1 MRVLVIPSVLLI
13 VFDSVSAVVKGISM
27 AMDYNK
33 QLVPPPSSLFSYE
46 ILNRD
51 STFDPEFDLV
61 SHTNWTSL
69 KQMYSSASKK
79 LPDYLTHNDPA
90 IELFENKS
98 AWKHWMN
105 QIGLGAYVPTTYQT
119 SQLNSV
125 SFPVV
130 LKTNQHYGRGVFVI
144 QNAAELAAKVH
155 NITAQGQTF
164 TLEEALTG
172 MGYAEAA
179 SYGSVYN
186 GTLLSARCMVRYFR
200 PEQAAKSASYWNDH
214 ATSATPMT
222 SQSGTNSSNPKSD
235 VFVRGFMLKFY
246 DQNYIPCS
254 QELVKITRKMFAE
267 APAYTGA
274 YCSSIK
280 TDSKGRF
287 KMMEINAR
295 FCSSMVSNEALF
307 IAAYV
312 PLAFAIRTAKLNT
325 ATETQNSAKLPT
337 KMATSND
344 WYRSITYQRIL
355 TTEKKALR
363 TGGGN
368 IRGDGHNSAEFF
380 SHTAKIEKPIYVQK
394 G

>member
-1 MRVLVIPSVLLI
+1 MRGLIVPCVLLVLI
-13 VFDSVSAVVKGISM
+13 GYVSAGVKGISM

-51 STFDPEFDLV
+51 SSFGTEYDLV

-69 KQMYSSASKK
+69 KQIYSSANVK
-79 LPDYLTHNDPA
+79 LPGYVTHNDPA
-90 IELFENKS
+90 IDLFENKS
-98 AWKHWMN
+98 AWKQWMN
-105 QIGLGAYVPTTYQT
+105 TIGLGTYVPTTYHP

-125 SFPVV
+125 PFPVV

-144 QNAAELAAKVH
+144 QNAAELASKVQ
-155 NITAQGQTF
+155 NITAQGHTF

-179 SYGSVYN
+179 SYGSVFN

-200 PEQAAKSASYWNDH
+200 PEQAAKSATYWNNN
-214 ATSATPMT
+214 ASTTSSTTT
-222 SQSGTNSSNPKSD
+222 STNNTSSSPQSD

-267 APAYTGA
+267 APPYTGA

-325 ATETQNSAKLPT
+325 ASAMKNSTKVSKL
-337 KMATSND
+337 SNNND

-355 TTEKKALR
+355 TMEKKALR

>member
-1 MRVLVIPSVLLI
+1 
-13 VFDSVSAVVKGISM
+13 M
-27 AMDYNK
+27 A
-33 QLVPPPSSLFSYE
+33 
-46 ILNRD
+46 R
-51 STFDPEFDLV
+51 
-61 SHTNWTSL
+61 
-69 KQMYSSASKK
+69 KK
-79 LPDYLTHNDPA
+79 LPIYLTHNDPA
-90 IELFENKS
+90 IDLFENKS

-105 QIGLGAYVPTTYQT
+105 KIGLGAYVPTTYQT
-119 SQLNSV
+119 SQLDSV
-125 SFPVV
+125 TFPVV

-144 QNAAELAAKVH
+144 QNAAELAAKVR
-155 NITAQGQTF
+155 NVTAQGQTF
-164 TLEEALTG
+164 TLEEGLTG

-200 PEQAAKSASYWNDH
+200 PEQAAKSASYWNNNVTTTT
-214 ATSATPMT
+214 TSILNTAN
-222 SQSGTNSSNPKSD
+222 NSSTTKSEI
-235 VFVRGFMLKFY
+235 FVRGFMLKFY

-267 APAYTGA
+267 APPYTGA

-280 TDSKGRF
+280 TDSAGRF

-312 PLAFAIRTAKLNT
+312 PLAFAIRTAKLN
-325 ATETQNSAKLPT
+325 AASASIGSTKFHN
-337 KMATSND
+337 KMATNND

-355 TTEKKALR
+355 TMEKKALR